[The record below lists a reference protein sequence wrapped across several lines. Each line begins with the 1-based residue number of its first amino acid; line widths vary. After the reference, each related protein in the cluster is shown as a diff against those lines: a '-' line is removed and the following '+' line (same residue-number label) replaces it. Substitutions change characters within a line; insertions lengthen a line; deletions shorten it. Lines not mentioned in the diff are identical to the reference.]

1 MSDKTAKSVF
11 FLYPEGEKIYSIG
24 RKIRETK
31 GGGSP
36 REVTIAKLP
45 CYFALVVTAVVE

>member
-1 MSDKTAKSVF
+1 MSDKTAKSVL

-36 REVTIAKLP
+36 CEVTIAKLP
-45 CYFALVVTAVVE
+45 CYFTLVVTAVVE

>member
-31 GGGSP
+31 GAGAH
-36 REVTIAKLP
+36 AK
-45 CYFALVVTAVVE
+45 